1 MFFTQFLKTFFV
13 LQATLLAQDFPI
25 TWEVLSSLCNQVLML
40 RCNDG
45 YVADGDERLCG
56 SDGQTYLNFCF
67 YAQGRCRKPDITME
81 YFGPCLNSSTVELPD
96 PVSSTSPPRTTT
108 QDIIVQVFCSQATI
122 DTCPITLD
130 PLCGTDGKFYRNEC
144 FFAIEKCTQTALQTQ
159 ELEKCSS
166 EKVDTTPISNIFG
179 K

>member
-1 MFFTQFLKTFFV
+1 MMGFPQITINGKSTDSIHEHLIERDGLHIYIFISSK
-13 LQATLLAQDFPI
+13 LL
-25 TWEVLSSLCNQVLML
+25 LRSLENCKNAWVMQIF
-40 RCNDG
+40 
-45 YVADGDERLCG
+45 Y
-56 SDGQTYLNFCF
+56 SCF

-130 PLCGTDGKFYRNEC
+130 PLCGTDGKFYRNEYVS
-144 FFAIEKCTQTALQTQ
+144 QN
-159 ELEKCSS
+159 
-166 EKVDTTPISNIFG
+166 TTIFHIYYYWCVVF
-179 K
+179 